1 MATARVLQQKAEKVE
16 LHTGIDAKA
25 RTKIIQGLVEAL
37 GATYMLMVKTHVYH
51 WNVVGPLF
59 LPLHE
64 LTEEHYKKLF
74 KAADVIAERVRAL
87 GHPTPS
93 SFDALVPKSPLHE
106 ETNARSA
113 EGMVAQL
120 VDDHET
126 ICRELRE
133 LGATADEAKDWVTA
147 DLVADRLAFHEKAIW
162 MLRAVIAQ

>member
-1 MATARVLQQKAEKVE
+1 MSTNVLAAQPKVE
-16 LHTGIDAKA
+16 KLQTGLAAADRKKLAD
-25 RTKIIQGLVEAL
+25 GL
-37 GATYMLMVKTHVYH
+37 GAVLGETYVLLIKTHVYH

-93 SFDALVPKSPLHE
+93 SFDELVPKSPLHE

-162 MLRAVIAQ
+162 MLRSIIAQ